1 MWSRPEEKSSY
12 ADNRLLLWRWPPV
25 VIFVEKYFHCP
36 VYFTNTLI
44 IRCKFFFLLFG
55 RKPITWPAN
64 NCLQIMVCHA
74 QCRLAWENS
83 RHLTTTPLVSPP
95 NDVWETSSENPYWW
109 RVTPQIWVGLLICRA
124 RGKFDSTNQKHY
136 PDLGSEASSVPNFC
150 TRFGKTSCSVAKC
163 RLFSLAKCR
172 P

>member
-1 MWSRPEEKSSY
+1 MKVTPYGHICWKILSLSC
-12 ADNRLLLWRWPPV
+12 LLH
-25 VIFVEKYFHCP
+25 KYIN
-36 VYFTNTLI
+36 Y
-44 IRCKFFFLLFG
+44 RCKFFFLLFG

-150 TRFGKTSCSVAKC
+150 TRFGKTSGSVAKC